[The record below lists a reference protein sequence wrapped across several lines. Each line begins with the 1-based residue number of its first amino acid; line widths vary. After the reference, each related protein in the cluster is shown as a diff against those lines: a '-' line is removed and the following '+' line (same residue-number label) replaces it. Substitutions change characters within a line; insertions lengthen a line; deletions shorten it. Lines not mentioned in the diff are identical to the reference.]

1 MPCFQELS
9 VLCSVLLQLSES
21 ASTTQTGQQLE
32 RLMTAQLRKYRC
44 PQCSF
49 TSDKLFNVRRHIN
62 KKHTGQ
68 PVRCCRCHRMFRNE
82 FYLRYDHKCPAKD
95 GVLPS
100 GGGVLLEELV
110 AGIERTIDCSRDN
123 SNVSGITERNVTAVD
138 GVKTS

>member
-1 MPCFQELS
+1 
-9 VLCSVLLQLSES
+9 
-21 ASTTQTGQQLE
+21 
-32 RLMTAQLRKYRC
+32 MTAQLRKYRC

-68 PVRCCRCHRMFRNE
+68 PVRCCKCHRMFRNE
-82 FYLRYDHKCPAKD
+82 FYLRYDHKCHAKD

-100 GGGVLLEELV
+100 GSGELFEEL

-123 SNVSGITERNVTAVD
+123 SNISGITEHNMTAID
-138 GVKTS
+138 GVKTSW